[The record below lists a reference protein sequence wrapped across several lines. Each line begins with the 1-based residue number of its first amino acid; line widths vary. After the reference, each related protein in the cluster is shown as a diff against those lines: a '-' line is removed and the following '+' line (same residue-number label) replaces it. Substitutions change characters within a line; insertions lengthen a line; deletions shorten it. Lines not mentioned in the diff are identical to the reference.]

1 MLHNVRANV
10 PKLEEAGNTSG
21 SLGAGFYI
29 LSRAFELYVMGDG
42 MGETKQTCET
52 GNPGK

>member
-1 MLHNVRANV
+1 MLHNVHANV

-42 MGETKQTCET
+42 MG
-52 GNPGK
+52 GNQADM